1 MKKIDFKK
9 YNDEIIELSL
19 TERLQQIF
27 NDILKM
33 NFNRMYQ

>member
-1 MKKIDFKK
+1 MQKNDFKK

-19 TERLQQIF
+19 TERLQQLF

-33 NFNRMYQ
+33 NFNGMYQ